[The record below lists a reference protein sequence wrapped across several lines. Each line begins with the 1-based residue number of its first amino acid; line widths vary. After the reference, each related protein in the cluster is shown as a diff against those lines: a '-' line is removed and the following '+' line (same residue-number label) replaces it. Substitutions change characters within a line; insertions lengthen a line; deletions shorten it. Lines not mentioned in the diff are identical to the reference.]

1 MTLLVASLAT
11 GLASLVESGPA
22 LCVCR
27 FLSGMGGGTLIIA
40 QAWTAAMFSKNI
52 IGTAMGLVLGIGY
65 TGNGFAL
72 AFLGS
77 ALLPPLTAT
86 SKGESRAWRILL
98 LISGA
103 FGLAAALI
111 ALCLADDAPEEK
123 YYRRKEEESESEQPS
138 SLMSEMRSR
147 TSTIRRAAKH
157 YGTWILALQYAIIP
171 FCEQLPGYYI
181 FPSVCSYKRLGWLGL
196 TCFIGGLLSDHANNR
211 MGSLTG

>member
-1 MTLLVASLAT
+1 
-11 GLASLVESGPA
+11 
-22 LCVCR
+22 
-27 FLSGMGGGTLIIA
+27 
-40 QAWTAAMFSKNI
+40 MFSKNI

-111 ALCLADDAPEEK
+111 ALCLADDTPEEK

-138 SLMSEMRSR
+138 SMMSEIRSR
-147 TSTIRRAAKH
+147 TSTFRRAAKH
-157 YGTWILALQYAIIP
+157 YGTWILALQYAMSVGINTALLNIAVSH
-171 FCEQLPGYYI
+171 FVNSFPGTT
-181 FPSVCSYKRLGWLGL
+181 SSQASAV
-196 TCFIGGLLSDHANNR
+196 TNA
-211 MGSLTG
+211 